1 MRWKCLFS
9 ILHSQNKGEMNYGLI
24 KKKKKG
30 HGKNEY
36 IAAVKHTA

>member
-24 KKKKKG
+24 KKKKG

-36 IAAVKHTA
+36 VAAVKHTA